1 MPKNQINTCVYIY
14 LDQVDYHPVWD
25 LQKKL
30 SEARRLN
37 EIPNAL
43 LLLQHP
49 PIITIGKSGTDANLL
64 VESEYLTKHGV
75 ELTKTDRGGDIT
87 YHGPGQLVG
96 YPILDLAEL
105 KKDIFWYLRQIEQV
119 IINTLQQFNIEATR
133 NKNYTGVWVNAEKI
147 AAIGVKVSRWIT
159 SHGFAFNINPNL
171 EHFELIIPCG
181 IQNKSVTSLVKIVD
195 KAITVEDVLPTLVDQ
210 FAAVFQV
217 RMMPFN
223 HSTWPILTHYLDKF
237 IGAGK
242 F

>member
-1 MPKNQINTCVYIY
+1 MTKNRITCVYIY
-14 LDQVDYHPVWD
+14 LGKINYQPAWN

-30 SEARRLN
+30 VVARRQS
-37 EIPNAL
+37 EIPNVL

-49 PIITIGKSGTDANLL
+49 PVITIGKSGTDANLL

-75 ELTKTDRGGDIT
+75 ELINTDRGGDIT

-96 YPILDLAEL
+96 YPILDLTEL

-133 NKNYTGVWVNAEKI
+133 KKNYTGVWVDAEKI
-147 AAIGVKVSRWIT
+147 AAIGVKISRWIT
-159 SHGFAFNINPNL
+159 SHGFSFNINPNL
-171 EHFELIIPCG
+171 EHFNLIIPCG
-181 IQNKSVTSLVKIVD
+181 IQDKSVTSLIKLVD
-195 KAITVEDVLPTLVDQ
+195 KAITIEDVLPTLVDQ

-223 HSTWPILTHYLDKF
+223 HSTWPKLRQYLDEF
-237 IGAGK
+237 VSVGN
-242 F
+242 FY